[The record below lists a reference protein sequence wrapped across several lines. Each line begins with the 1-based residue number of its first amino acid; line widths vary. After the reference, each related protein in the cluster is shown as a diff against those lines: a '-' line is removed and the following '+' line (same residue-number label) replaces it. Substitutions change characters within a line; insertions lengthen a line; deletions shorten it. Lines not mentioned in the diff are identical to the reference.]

1 MEPTRLTS
9 SRREAPPKSGLSR
22 PHRLNEWWPFLRL
35 CVLLVLLTCLVEAV
49 VLGSVWALGGWKQGP
64 YVDWSAVEAL
74 ATIGAA
80 FTSVLVAGGIY
91 FVFDETRE
99 RREQAAKSDQ
109 LNRLRHGPYVR
120 VDLAIDGFKQ
130 PHLALPPVQYV
141 YTAED
146 LQLEQELKVLSEG
159 LGPPGGNGLGLRLY
173 LQNLQSQ
180 PLAIA
185 AGLVLKLGIKWI
197 RAGNEG
203 SGRAEVTVRYL
214 APGQVFCLQLG
225 EVAKD
230 VERLTLRTLSV
241 RYTDINDEVLF
252 GAHGAIDLLYYV
264 QEGRA
269 HVVNQRGTVRA
280 DERSD

>member
-1 MEPTRLTS
+1 LEPTRLTS
-9 SRREAPPKSGLSR
+9 GEREAHPKSALSWLN
-22 PHRLNEWWPFLRL
+22 RLTEWKAFLLL
-35 CVLLVLLTCLVEAV
+35 CCLLLLLTCLVDAAV
-49 VLGSVWALGGWKQGP
+49 LVSVWTFGGWKRGP
-64 YVDWSAVEAL
+64 YVDWAAVEAL
-74 ATIGAA
+74 GTIGAA

-91 FVFDETRE
+91 FVFVETRE

-130 PHLALPPVQYV
+130 PHLILPPVQYV

-146 LQLEQELKVLSEG
+146 LQLEDELKALSDS
-159 LGPPGGNGLGLRLY
+159 LGPAGGDGLGLRLY

-185 AGLVLKLGIKWI
+185 AGIVLKLGVKWI
-197 RAGNEG
+197 RSGSEG
-203 SGRAEVTVRYL
+203 SGRVEVTVRYL
-214 APGQVFCLQLG
+214 APGQTFCLQLG
-225 EVAKD
+225 EIARD
-230 VERLTLRTLSV
+230 VERLTLKTLSV

-264 QEGRA
+264 QGGRA
-269 HVVNQRGTVRA
+269 HGVNQRGTVRS
-280 DERSD
+280 DERGD